1 MKPEVGMR
9 VNVRSLLEDGWH
21 VLYRR
26 TGRPKL
32 FLTSVEEVNQNYL
45 PNEIVDI
52 IIVHGQTTFLS
63 ADAKAQT
70 VTQAV
75 EVVAAPEGAA
85 LE

>member
-26 TGRPKL
+26 AGRPKL
-32 FLTSVEEVNQNYL
+32 YLSSLEEVNRNYL
-45 PNEIVDI
+45 PNGVVEI
-52 IIVHGQTTFLS
+52 IIVHGQTTFL
-63 ADAKAQT
+63 AAGAKAQT
-70 VTQAV
+70 VTQTV
-75 EVVAAPEGAA
+75 EVVAAPEGAT